1 MVFANP
7 FELLVFNLNQLG
19 FFGFLLP
26 WVFVFAVMY
35 ALLWKSKALGD
46 NTKTLGVI
54 SLVVA
59 FFVIGFGGPPL
70 GAFFV
75 GVFGLASLVLAGIL
89 VIIFFIS
96 LAGGNI
102 ENIMGNRSVQY
113 SLVGIGI
120 IIFFI
125 ALGSSF
131 GVSLSEAAISTVF
144 IIVLLIIAIAFVTG
158 KS

>member
-7 FELLVFNLNQLG
+7 FEMLIFNLNSLG

-26 WVFVFAVMY
+26 WVFVFAVIY
-35 ALLWKSKALGD
+35 AILWKTKALGED
-46 NTKTLGVI
+46 SKILCVI

-75 GVFGLASLVLAGIL
+75 GVFGLASLVLAGLL
-89 VIIFFIS
+89 VIIFFIA
-96 LAGGNI
+96 LAGGKV
-102 ENIMGNRSVQY
+102 EDIMGKRPVQY

-120 IIFFI
+120 VIFFI

-131 GVSLSEAAISTVF
+131 GVSLSEAAVSTVF

-158 KS
+158 K